1 MWLERK
7 KKSFFRLIII
17 TQVTLCSLVRSTWMV
32 YTQKKKKRFVN
43 YKFVS
48 VSLIL
53 ICLKKQLIRVPKGTS
68 TRETNGPI
76 NIEHTCDAS
85 NDENSTAGVR
95 MKTNGSHKHQQE
107 EDSFIFIICHTITQQ
122 MKPTHWYFFFWV

>member
-1 MWLERK
+1 MNGL
-7 KKSFFRLIII
+7 
-17 TQVTLCSLVRSTWMV
+17 
-32 YTQKKKKRFVN
+32 YQKKKKRFVN

-53 ICLKKQLIRVPKGTS
+53 ICQKKQLIRVPQGTS

-95 MKTNGSHKHQQE
+95 MKTNGSH
-107 EDSFIFIICHTITQQ
+107 S
-122 MKPTHWYFFFWV
+122 MKKKKIHSYS